1 MDWGKVVSTISGA
14 APLLGSLFG
23 PAGTAVGTIASA
35 GIKLVAS
42 ALGVEPTQDAIADA
56 IATDPAAA
64 LKLKEFEMTNMLELQ
79 KLTIQQLGMELTD
92 VQNARQR
99 QVEHEKAT
107 GKSDTTLYI
116 LAWTI
121 IAGFFSLTL
130 TLLYFSYSGKPIT
143 DQTGVLFMLMGTLST
158 AFGMVVGY
166 FFGSSK
172 GSADKSA
179 LLSQVASVKAGL

>member
-1 MDWGKVVSTISGA
+1 MEWGKVVSTISGA

-23 PAGTAVGTIASA
+23 PAGTAVGAVAGA
-35 GIKLVAS
+35 GIKLIAS
-42 ALGVEPTQDAIADA
+42 ALGVESTKEAIAEA
-56 IATDPAAA
+56 IVTDPNAIV
-64 LKLKEFEMTNMLELQ
+64 KIKELEINARVELQ
-79 KLTIQQLGMELTD
+79 KLSIQQLGLELADTAS
-92 VQNARQR
+92 ARTR

-116 LAWTI
+116 LAWSI

-172 GSADKSA
+172 GSADKSI
-179 LLSQVASVKAGL
+179 LLASQQEKK